1 MAIRYSIVSNLSTQ
15 IVSEYLVTC
24 DESKTRG
31 HTDTLEE
38 AYEAATVMARR
49 AMSVKI
55 TKKVVVRIYG
65 TDHEKAAELEEK
77 WGPDSGVYFQ
87 RTAVATIRYEQ
98 MLDR

>member
-24 DESKTRG
+24 DHSKTRG

-38 AYEAATVMARR
+38 AYEAATVMAQR
-49 AMSVKI
+49 AMQTRVSRETTVH
-55 TKKVVVRIYG
+55 IYG
-65 TDHEKAAELEEK
+65 TDHKKAAELDKK
-77 WGPDSGVYFQ
+77 WGSNSGVYFQ